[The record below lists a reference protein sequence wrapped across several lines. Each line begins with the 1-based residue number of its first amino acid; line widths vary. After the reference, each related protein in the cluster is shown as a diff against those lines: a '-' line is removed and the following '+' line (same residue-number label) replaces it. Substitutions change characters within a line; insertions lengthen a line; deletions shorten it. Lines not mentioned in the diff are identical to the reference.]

1 MSYFHD
7 FNNPLYTF
15 TLADCNYPATLGQ
28 EISHFHR
35 HYELCIIMSG
45 DVRIGNGSKFY
56 PTNKPCIAFHTPYT
70 FHITKVRPGILYNP
84 YVFHFSPEVFA
95 RIQQDFFD
103 PSPLFL
109 QGMGILPIGDALLA
123 ELIPILEL
131 YNTKPR
137 VECHP
142 PLNPIQE
149 QLILMLILEASMR
162 FIDDMIYISDT
173 HEPLGDGSPIC
184 EGYIGEVVSYI
195 REHLSDKL
203 TAEELAERFYVS
215 PQKLHSDFKE
225 MTGTTIRQHIIDTR
239 ITTAMRMLSEGHKN
253 SEVAY
258 MCGFASES
266 NFIRTFSEQVGIS
279 PSKFA
284 KNSFARKS

>member
-1 MSYFHD
+1 MSIFHN
-7 FNNPLYTF
+7 FTNPLYTF
-15 TLADCNYPATLGQ
+15 TLADFNYPVKFRQDLT
-28 EISHFHR
+28 HYHR
-35 HYELCIIMSG
+35 HYELCVIMSG

-56 PTNKPCIAFHTPYT
+56 SSNKPCIAFYPPYT
-70 FHITKVRPGILYNP
+70 FHVTKVSSGVLYNP

-95 RIQQDFFD
+95 QIQKDYFD

-109 QGMGILPIGDALLA
+109 RGIGILPIGDTLLS

-137 VECHP
+137 VEYHP
-142 PLNPIQE
+142 PLDPVQE

-184 EGYIGEVVSYI
+184 EGYIGEVVDYI
-195 REHLSDKL
+195 RKHLSDKL
-203 TAEELAERFYVS
+203 TAEELAEQFYVS

-225 MTGTTIRQHIIDTR
+225 MMGTTIRQHIIDTR

-253 SEVAY
+253 SDVAY
-258 MCGFASES
+258 ICGFTSES
-266 NFIRTFSEQVGIS
+266 NFIRTFSERVGIS

-284 KNSFARKS
+284 KNSFSQKS